1 MATSN
6 QLERISSL
14 TDRLGPIAKKQ
25 RGMRIEA
32 EEWNALVEVL
42 LGILVV
48 DRAQEESTQVALEQ
62 RFALKDHEHL
72 GEISLTWLDADLQT
86 RLGGQQAPVSTRTLL
101 AEMEQKVQSLG
112 DEVAR
117 LTSLTE
123 RQQKLIDRFT
133 VDQADRSLTLKQF
146 ETRFS
151 GLENLRTLVS
161 TVASDVD
168 GIRGNVGTLL
178 ELRKSL
184 SDAQGNPIDLGK
196 LRTELGDLQGLREN
210 LKGVDGELLRLRD
223 IETKLKEV
231 SDAAGLGGGGLD
243 KRLADISSE
252 MEGRLHNRIDER
264 DSALK
269 SVLQEQTTVT
279 ETRMRAELDAGL
291 AARGQALDQSL
302 AGRIAET
309 EVRINTGIDGK
320 VTASAD
326 AVRREATDSARALI
340 EARLAGLPDQV
351 RNTTGAMIATLKT
364 DLRNDLRA
372 TLTADVQARMGAFE
386 SQLNAR
392 VSATETKINRVEQEL
407 PAIVS
412 NNVDSARSSL
422 EEGLDERVAG
432 RVAAA
437 RTALQEALG
446 TQVRDTASEI
456 IGDLDGRINS
466 SLTTRLSGLDKQI
479 VDAVAASTRDVPGQI
494 TAELNTQIDALNL
507 DERINTANTKLAQQ
521 LRAEQAQASAQQQAR
536 TSDAINSSVS
546 LLRGEING
554 LRTEVNGN
562 LNTRINQ
569 STAELQQKISGEIV
583 TLEGRLKPDSFLTRP
598 VVVQPINEPIR

>member
-112 DEVAR
+112 AEVAR

-123 RQQKLIDRFT
+123 LQQKLIDRFT

-184 SDAQGNPIDLGK
+184 SDAQGNPIDVGK

-412 NNVDSARSSL
+412 NNVDAARSSL

-479 VDAVAASTRDVPGQI
+479 ADAVAASTRDVPGQI